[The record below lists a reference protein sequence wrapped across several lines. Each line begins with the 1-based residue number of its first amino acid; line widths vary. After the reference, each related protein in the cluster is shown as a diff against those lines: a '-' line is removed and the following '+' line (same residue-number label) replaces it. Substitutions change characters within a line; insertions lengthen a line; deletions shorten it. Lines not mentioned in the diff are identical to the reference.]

1 MRRIVWISVA
11 VCISLFIWLGKGAA
25 ADEKTEE
32 ARPKASRFS
41 KAEKLMDESLE
52 RYKVY
57 EGSDTEPLK
66 PQHVLTWNNPIAGGL
81 GRFRTVVFL
90 KDGQPKSVC
99 CIWGGAKNL
108 YHEFGSLSRNSL
120 RGELDGR
127 PAWSMP
133 ESGDRFKAI
142 PNADQ
147 PVGDRRRRLL
157 QMKRLAQRFTAIENQ
172 NRKGERDEVPLRM
185 LPTPLY
191 RYEKESEELIDGA
204 IFCFA
209 HTTDPEAL
217 VVIEAVPS
225 DVKPRWEYAFIRRS
239 SLPVTGYLDAE
250 EVWSTDE
257 AGYRTFNQRR
267 YHSENISN

>member
-1 MRRIVWISVA
+1 MSQNIWIVVA
-11 VCISLFIWLGKGAA
+11 VSISIFVWLGQGAA

-32 ARPKASRFS
+32 AKPKASRFS

-81 GRFRTVVFL
+81 GRFRTVMFL

-127 PAWSMP
+127 QAWTMP
-133 ESGDRFKAI
+133 ESGNRFKTI
-142 PNADQ
+142 PNADK
-147 PVGDRRRRLL
+147 PIGDRRRRFL
-157 QMKRLAQRFTAIENQ
+157 QMKRLAQRFSAIENQ

-185 LPTPLY
+185 LTTPLY
-191 RYEKESEELIDGA
+191 RYEKENKELIDGA

-217 VVIEAVPS
+217 VVIEAVAGDS
-225 DVKPRWEYAFIRRS
+225 KPHWEYAFIRRS
-239 SLPVTGYLDAE
+239 SLPVTGYLDDE
-250 EVWSTDE
+250 EVWNTDE
-257 AGYRTFNQRR
+257 AGYRTFNQLR
-267 YHSENISN
+267 YRSTSGGN